1 MRDANGNILAEIAA
15 VTRGD
20 VERQKQF
27 LPPDEIRRLCAAH
40 GRGKRDFCAALRRP
54 GRGEG
59 AAGRPRVIAELKKAS
74 PSAGVIR
81 CDFQPLALA
90 PRLEAA
96 GAAALS
102 VLTEPHWFQGS
113 PAYLSEVSR
122 LASVPVLRKDFVV
135 DAYQIYQ
142 AELWGADAVLL
153 IAAMLDAAALREFA
167 RVAADLGLAVLGE
180 AHDAAEL
187 DALLAVPEI
196 GAVGVNCRDLKTFKT
211 DWEGLDAL
219 LRQIP
224 GERVAVAES
233 GIKSAADMEEL
244 PADAFLVGT
253 TLMAA
258 PDPAAALRGLL
269 RP

>member
-1 MRDANGNILAEIAA
+1 MGEGNILEQIAA
-15 VTRGD
+15 RTR
-20 VERQKQF
+20 EELEKQRQF
-27 LPPDEIRRLCAAH
+27 LPADEIQRLCARH
-40 GRGKRDFCAALRRP
+40 DRRKRDFYGALRRP
-54 GRGEG
+54 GR
-59 AAGRPRVIAELKKAS
+59 AGGSPRVIAELKKAS
-74 PSAGVIR
+74 PSAGGIR

-90 PRLEAA
+90 PQLEAA

-122 LASVPVLRKDFVV
+122 LVNIPVLRKDFIV
-135 DAYQIYQ
+135 DPYQIFQ

-153 IAAMLDAAALREFA
+153 IAALLAAPALGDFA
-167 RVAADLGLAVLGE
+167 RIAADLGLAVLGE
-180 AHDAAEL
+180 AHNDAEL

-196 GAVGVNCRDLKTFKT
+196 GAVGVNCRDLRTFKT
-211 DWEGLDAL
+211 DWAGLDAL
-219 LRQIP
+219 LRRIP
-224 GERVAVAES
+224 AERVAVAES
-233 GIKSAADMEEL
+233 GIKSPADMARL

-258 PDPAAALRGLL
+258 PDPAAALRELL